1 MLAELAAANAAF
13 AISKKTVAN
22 SGDLLRAGKAIT
34 QFVNAEETLKARG
47 NKKKNSFWRKVGGK
61 EGSDLEE
68 FMALEAINQQKKELE
83 QAMIYYGR
91 AGLYGDWVK
100 FQKDARVRRQQE
112 AVQKT
117 KRRQQLTELIVA
129 VTLMILG
136 AGLVFYFAWIWY
148 LYARG

>member
-13 AISKKTVAN
+13 AIIKKTVAN

-47 NKKKNSFWRKVGGK
+47 TKKKNSFWRKVGGND
-61 EGSDLEE
+61 GSDLEE
-68 FMALEAINQQKKELE
+68 FMALESINQQKKELE

-112 AVQKT
+112 AKER
-117 KRRQQLTELIVA
+117 KRKRQQLTELIIIA
-129 VTLMILG
+129 TLMILG
-136 AGLVFYFAWIWY
+136 ASLVIYFAWLWF
-148 LYARG
+148 LYTRG

>member
-13 AISKKTVAN
+13 AIIKKTVAN